1 MTLRVVDLGIANY
14 DQDMG
19 DSQVGLAFYVAA
31 AATAGLNLSASALG
45 AVLAAANVYLANEA
59 VLPSAYQRCWS
70 FILIPMLAKALPFI
84 LCLPIY
90 VPTMTSY
97 TLCLWMS

>member
-1 MTLRVVDLGIANY
+1 MTLRVVDLGIADY

-59 VLPSAYQRCWS
+59 VLPSAYQRFWS
-70 FILIPMLAKALPFI
+70 LST
-84 LCLPIY
+84 
-90 VPTMTSY
+90 VVSY
-97 TLCLWMS
+97 